1 MKKIGLF
8 FISLF
13 FITGFGCLKKKTNT
27 DIFYERLDKNVEHCS
42 KPLME
47 LLGID
52 LIKAKE
58 ICECSM
64 KKAFHRDS
72 TAFVSAD
79 IERLK
84 EIIYFNKDE
93 FDKCFES
100 VGISLPDNKEDIK
113 LEEFVFPK

>member
-8 FISLF
+8 FLFLSF

-52 LIKAKE
+52 SIKAKE

-84 EIIYFNKDE
+84 EIISE
-93 FDKCFES
+93 R
-100 VGISLPDNKEDIK
+100 VGVVIGAT
-113 LEEFVFPK
+113 